1 MVYRSTPGTIVL
13 SDLLR
18 NGQRL
23 ECQRV
28 SLKPSIKA
36 LMEPLSAHKSPLQ
49 RVFVEIRN
57 KLQVIEAL
65 CEEQA
70 VHGAVLQIDML
81 LVKIEGIAH
90 CPLDKD
96 CPVRTMKFDFAKP
109 KPKHKKSKEHP

>member
-28 SLKPSIKA
+28 SLKPSIKS

-81 LVKIEGIAH
+81 LVKIQGIAH

>member
-1 MVYRSTPGTIVL
+1 M
-13 SDLLR
+13 
-18 NGQRL
+18 
-23 ECQRV
+23 
-28 SLKPSIKA
+28 SLKPSIKS
-36 LMEPLSAHKSPLQ
+36 LMEPLSVHKSPLQ

-81 LVKIEGIAH
+81 LTKIQGIAH

>member
-1 MVYRSTPGTIVL
+1 M
-13 SDLLR
+13 
-18 NGQRL
+18 
-23 ECQRV
+23 
-28 SLKPSIKA
+28 SLKPSIKS

>member
-13 SDLLR
+13 SNLLR

-81 LVKIEGIAH
+81 LVKIQGIAH